1 MRHRLLLVL
10 VAVVVVGCGGS
21 SSSSSSSA
29 AKPPVTATATRSVT
43 SWWDAER
50 LRPQATGA
58 VGLDPAGN
66 PLRDAAGGEL
76 KVGEWVWYH
85 DQDGSPVR
93 RVERFAADGRSLGWT
108 EYNADAVD
116 PVSRRGSVR
125 DDSSDGVQ
133 R

>member
-1 MRHRLLLVL
+1 MRHRLVL
-10 VAVVVVGCGGS
+10 ALIAVAVAGCGGGS
-21 SSSSSSSA
+21 SSSGSPSVA
-29 AKPPVTATATRSVT
+29 AGPTRTVTT
-43 SWWDAER
+43 WWDGDR

-58 VGLDPAGN
+58 IAVDAAGA
-66 PLRDAAGGEL
+66 PVLDAAGGER
-76 KVGEWVWYH
+76 KVGDWVWYY

-116 PVSRRGSVR
+116 PVTRRGSVR
-125 DDSSDGVQ
+125 DDSGDAAQ